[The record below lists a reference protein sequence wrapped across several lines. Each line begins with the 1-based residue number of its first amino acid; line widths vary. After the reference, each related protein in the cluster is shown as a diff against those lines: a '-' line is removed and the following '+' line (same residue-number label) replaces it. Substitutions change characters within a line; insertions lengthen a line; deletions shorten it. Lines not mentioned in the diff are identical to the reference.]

1 MDVILLGLIGVV
13 LTGSITLIDT
23 LLGSVLDICLY
34 ADKYMTGAGGGSL
47 VDGIFDVTLGTG
59 VSLIILK
66 FLKKGF
72 ECYVL
77 WTDGD
82 ADSKPIL
89 ILIRFAQAIIIAICF
104 PILYTFMAEV
114 TEEITNEILNIVGAD
129 TNYDW
134 QNWLTNILSLGLVN
148 AIFGL
153 IFIICYFM
161 LYFQFLMR
169 GLEILIL
176 RIGIPFACVG
186 LLDND
191 KGVFKPYMSKF
202 FQSMFASIIQIG
214 LCKLGIGLMLNI
226 GVNINMFWGLGALL
240 LAIKTPRFL
249 AEFLIPTTGGGL
261 VNNIYHTGRLVGMAK
276 SLITKKGGG

>member
-1 MDVILLGLIGVV
+1 MEIILLALIGTI
-13 LTGSITLIDT
+13 LTGCIALIDN
-23 LLGSVLDICLY
+23 LLGSVLEICLY
-34 ADKYMTGAGGGSL
+34 ADKFMTSTGGGSL
-47 VDGIFDVTLGTG
+47 VNGIFDVALGTG
-59 VSLIILK
+59 VSIIILK

-82 ADSKPIL
+82 ADSKL
-89 ILIRFAQAIIIAICF
+89 ILVLTRFAQAIIIALCF
-104 PILYTFMAEV
+104 PTLYTFMAEI
-114 TEEITNEILNIVGAD
+114 TEELTNQILNIIGAD

-134 QNWLTNILSLGLVN
+134 INWVNSILSLGLVN

-176 RIGIPFACVG
+176 RIGMPFACVG

-191 KGVFKPYMSKF
+191 KGIFKPYMNKF

-214 LCKLGIGLMLNI
+214 LCKLGVGLMLNI
-226 GVNINMFWGLGALL
+226 GVNMNMFWGIACLV

-249 AEFLIPTTGGGL
+249 SEFLIPTGGGGF
-261 VNNIYHTGRLVGMAK
+261 VNNIYHTGRIVGMAK
-276 SLITKKGGG
+276 SLVSNKTGS

>member
-1 MDVILLGLIGVV
+1 MDIILLGIIGVV
-13 LTGSITLIDT
+13 LTGSITLIDE
-23 LLGSVLDICLY
+23 LLVGVLDICLY
-34 ADKYMTGAGGGSL
+34 ADKYMTGTGGASL
-47 VDGIFDVTLGTG
+47 VDGIFDVALGTG

-89 ILIRFAQAIIIAICF
+89 VLTRFAQAIIISICF

-114 TEEITNEILNIVGAD
+114 TEELTNQILNIVGTD

-134 QNWLTNILSLGLVN
+134 QNWVNNILSLGLVN

-176 RIGIPFACVG
+176 RVGVPFACVG

-191 KGVFKPYMSKF
+191 KGVFKPYMNKF
-202 FQSMFASIIQIG
+202 FQSMFASMIQIA

-226 GVNINMFWGLGALL
+226 GININIFWGIACLV

-249 AEFLIPTTGGGL
+249 AEFLIPTSSGGL
-261 VNNIYHTGRLVGMAK
+261 VNNIYNTGRLIGMAK
-276 SLITKKGGG
+276 SLITKKGG

>member
-1 MDVILLGLIGVV
+1 MEIILLALIGAV
-13 LTGSITLIDT
+13 LTGSIALIDGF
-23 LLGSVLDICLY
+23 LVNIIDICLY
-34 ADKYMTGAGGGSL
+34 ADKYMTGSGGSSL
-47 VDGIFDVTLGTG
+47 VNGIFDVALGTG

-72 ECYVL
+72 ECYIL

-89 ILIRFAQAIIIAICF
+89 ILTRFAQAIIIAICF
-104 PILYTFMAEV
+104 PILYTFIAEI
-114 TEEITNEILNIVGAD
+114 TEEITNEILVIIGAD
-129 TNYDW
+129 TNYNW
-134 QNWLTNILSLGLVN
+134 QVWIDYILSLGLVTG
-148 AIFGL
+148 IFGL

-176 RIGIPFACVG
+176 RIGMPFACVG

-191 KGVFKPYMSKF
+191 KGIFKPYMNKF
-202 FQSMFASIIQIG
+202 FQSMFACIIQIA
-214 LCKLGIGLMLNI
+214 LCKLGIGLMLNTGI
-226 GVNINMFWGLGALL
+226 NMNMFWGIACLV

-249 AEFLIPTTGGGL
+249 SEFLIPTGGGAFI
-261 VNNIYHTGRLVGMAK
+261 NNIYHSTRLVGMAR
-276 SLITKKGGG
+276 SLVKKVGS

>member
-1 MDVILLGLIGVV
+1 MDIILLGLIGVV
-13 LTGSITLIDT
+13 LTGSIKLIDE
-23 LLGSVLDICLY
+23 LLVGVLDICLY
-34 ADKYMTGAGGGSL
+34 ADKYMTSVGGGSL
-47 VDGIFDVTLGTG
+47 VNGIFDVVLGTG

-77 WTDGD
+77 WTDVD

-89 ILIRFAQAIIIAICF
+89 VLTRFAQAIIITICF
-104 PILYTFMAEV
+104 PSLYMFMAEI
-114 TEEITNEILNIVGAD
+114 TEEMTNQILNIVGTD

-134 QNWLTNILSLGLVN
+134 QTWVNYILSLGLVN

-153 IFIICYFM
+153 IFLICYFM

-191 KGVFKPYMSKF
+191 KGIFKPYMNKF
-202 FQSMFASIIQIG
+202 FQSMFASIIQIA
-214 LCKLGIGLMLNI
+214 LCKLGIGLMLNVGI
-226 GVNINMFWGLGALL
+226 NINMFWGIACLV

-249 AEFLIPTTGGGL
+249 AEFLIPTGGGNF
-261 VNNIYHTGRLVGMAK
+261 VNNIYNTGRLVGMAK
-276 SLITKKGGG
+276 SLITKKP

>member
-1 MDVILLGLIGVV
+1 MDIILLGVIGVI
-13 LTGSITLIDT
+13 LNGSITLIDT

-34 ADKYMTGAGGGSL
+34 ADKYMTGTGGGSL
-47 VDGIFDVTLGTG
+47 VNGIFDVALGTG

-89 ILIRFAQAIIIAICF
+89 VLTRFAQAIIISICF

-114 TEEITNEILNIVGAD
+114 TEELTNQILNIVGTD

-134 QNWLTNILSLGLVN
+134 QNWVNNILSLGLVN

-176 RIGIPFACVG
+176 RVGVPFACVG

-191 KGVFKPYMSKF
+191 KGVFKPYMNKF
-202 FQSMFASIIQIG
+202 FQSMFASMIQIG

-226 GVNINMFWGLGALL
+226 GVNINIFWGIACLV

-249 AEFLIPTTGGGL
+249 AEFLIPTSSGGL
-261 VNNIYHTGRLVGMAK
+261 VNNIYNTGRFIGMAK
-276 SLITKKGGG
+276 SLITKKGS

>member
-1 MDVILLGLIGVV
+1 MDIILLGLIGVV
-13 LTGSITLIDT
+13 LTGSIKLIDE
-23 LLGSVLDICLY
+23 LLVGVLDICLY
-34 ADKYMTGAGGGSL
+34 ADKYMTGTGGGSL
-47 VDGIFDVTLGTG
+47 VDGIFDIVLGTG
-59 VSLIILK
+59 VSLIRLK

-89 ILIRFAQAIIIAICF
+89 VLTRFAQAIIIAICF
-104 PILYTFMAEV
+104 PSLYMFMAEI
-114 TEEITNEILNIVGAD
+114 TEEMTNQILNIVGAD
-129 TNYDW
+129 INYDW
-134 QNWLTNILSLGLVN
+134 QTWVNYILSLGLVN

-153 IFIICYFM
+153 VFLICYFM

-191 KGVFKPYMSKF
+191 KG
-202 FQSMFASIIQIG
+202 I
-214 LCKLGIGLMLNI
+214 L
-226 GVNINMFWGLGALL
+226 
-240 LAIKTPRFL
+240 
-249 AEFLIPTTGGGL
+249 
-261 VNNIYHTGRLVGMAK
+261 
-276 SLITKKGGG
+276 SLI

>member
-1 MDVILLGLIGVV
+1 MEIILLALIGAV
-13 LTGSITLIDT
+13 LTGSIALIDGF
-23 LLGSVLDICLY
+23 LVNIIDICLY
-34 ADKYMTGAGGGSL
+34 ADKYMTGSGGSSL
-47 VDGIFDVTLGTG
+47 VNGIFDVALGTG

-72 ECYVL
+72 ECYIL

-89 ILIRFAQAIIIAICF
+89 ILTRFAQAIIIAICF
-104 PILYTFMAEV
+104 PILYTFIAEI
-114 TEEITNEILNIVGAD
+114 TEKITNEILVIIGAD
-129 TNYDW
+129 TNYNW
-134 QNWLTNILSLGLVN
+134 QVWIDYILSLGLVTG
-148 AIFGL
+148 IFGL

-176 RIGIPFACVG
+176 RIGMPFACVG

-191 KGVFKPYMSKF
+191 KGIFKPYMNKF
-202 FQSMFASIIQIG
+202 FQSMFACIIQIA
-214 LCKLGIGLMLNI
+214 LCKLGIGLMLNTGI
-226 GVNINMFWGLGALL
+226 NMNMFWGIACLV

-249 AEFLIPTTGGGL
+249 SEFLIPIGGGAFI
-261 VNNIYHTGRLVGMAK
+261 NNIYHSTRLVGMAR
-276 SLITKKGGG
+276 SFAKKVGS